1 MAILNLEGAAPQ
13 ASEPREEPVCLLI
26 FSPAGLG
33 HRGFELLWIGFITCV
48 FFLLLRG
55 SNPLALKILLGL
67 LALGNLIFLALVIN
81 NYLVWR
87 RIRKRDSQD
96 GD

>member
-1 MAILNLEGAAPQ
+1 MT
-13 ASEPREEPVCLLI
+13 R
-26 FSPAGLG
+26 
-33 HRGFELLWIGFITCV
+33 RGV

-81 NYLVWR
+81 NYLVWHK
-87 RIRKRDSQD
+87 IRKRDSQD